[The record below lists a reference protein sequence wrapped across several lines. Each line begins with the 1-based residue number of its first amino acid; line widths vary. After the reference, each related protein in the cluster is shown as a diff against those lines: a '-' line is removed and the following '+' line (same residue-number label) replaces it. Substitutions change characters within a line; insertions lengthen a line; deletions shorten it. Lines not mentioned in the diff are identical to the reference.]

1 MAVLRRS
8 PLGLAL
14 AALLLAT
21 SSAGASGLRS
31 GGTGGAN
38 AHAYAIKV
46 VVPGQSGGATPTVAA
61 PPRAV
66 QFSGSFS
73 YGDAGAV
80 TAGSAT
86 ASVAAESGTTAS
98 ASASAEVE
106 SLSLFGG
113 EITASSVVVHAQAS
127 AKPGSATG
135 DASGST

>member
-14 AALLLAT
+14 VALLLAT

-31 GGTGGAN
+31 AATGGAT

-61 PPRAV
+61 PPNAV

-73 YGDAGAV
+73 YGGAV
-80 TAGSAT
+80 TAGSTT
-86 ASVAAESGTTAS
+86 ASVTAEAGTTAS

-113 EITASSVVVHAQAS
+113 EV
-127 AKPGSATG
+127 
-135 DASGST
+135 